1 MNDEFDLE
9 NDDIDDAEFVYDGPS
24 KSQRKR
30 DADALQ
36 KLGEELIA
44 LKPSELAQFDLP
56 DNLLKAIEEA
66 RKLHQRGSLKRQRQ
80 YIGKLMRNVDA
91 AQIAQKME
99 ELRSKHDVHSAQFKR
114 LEIWRQRILD
124 EGNEAINEL
133 LEEYPQA
140 DRQYLRQL
148 QRNCQKEQAAGQPP
162 ASARQLFRYLREL
175 AEAD

>member
-1 MNDEFDLE
+1 MNHDFDTDD
-9 NDDIDDAEFVYDGPS
+9 DDIEDEEFVYDGPS

-44 LKPSELAQFDLP
+44 LKPSELAQFELP
-56 DNLLKAIEEA
+56 EMLLKAIEEA

-80 YIGKLMRNVDA
+80 YIGKLMRNVEA
-91 AQIAQKME
+91 EQIAQKMH
-99 ELRSKHDVHSAQFKR
+99 ELRNKHDVHSAQFKR
-114 LEIWRQRILD
+114 LETWRDRIVA
-124 EGNEAINEL
+124 EGDSAISEL
-133 LEEYPQA
+133 LDEYPQA

-148 QRNCQKEQAAGQPP
+148 QRKCQKEQQAGQTP

-175 AEAD
+175 AEGI